1 MPTHPM
7 DDNNRLRVDLQP
19 IHQYEHKGVF
29 QAHLD
34 IDIRSV
40 ATQQTHDV
48 QITLCYGCILVM
60 LGYDI
65 VKTSVQRS
73 E

>member
-40 ATQQTHDV
+40 AKYISLYT
-48 QITLCYGCILVM
+48 
-60 LGYDI
+60 I
-65 VKTSVQRS
+65 VRFLKT
-73 E
+73 